1 MPCTAENKREDLT
14 VCLSSDFCSC
24 ESSSFSVQVRAVL
37 SVHDVHICSPGMG
50 FFELEYLIYQMQLQ
64 SKKLWHQT
72 QRSAHM
78 KAVFILLLFQIIKH
92 LWAFSSHRKLIK
104 NR

>member
-37 SVHDVHICSPGMG
+37 SVYDVHICSNGIG
-50 FFELEYLIYQMQLQ
+50 FE
-64 SKKLWHQT
+64 
-72 QRSAHM
+72 
-78 KAVFILLLFQIIKH
+78 
-92 LWAFSSHRKLIK
+92 
-104 NR
+104 N